1 MRSFSTME
9 FVGVNTDVSILKQL
23 LKVKYKQ
30 LNAILEAT
38 KAINNNVSSEGL
50 YQIYVYT
57 LREQIHVREIALFMF
72 DQAWKRVVWEREE
85 NQEAFIPIQSHFEN
99 YHSAKELTPEE
110 QVIFGGFKYIIPVYH
125 KQQPLALALLGEIN
139 NSLFEHKEELLE
151 FTQIFTNIITVA
163 VENKRLFRREL
174 EKKQLDKELDLA
186 SKVQGML
193 IPKKLPKNN
202 LYEFA
207 GLYLPFKGIG
217 GDYYDV
223 IHINKDEFVFCIG
236 DISGKG
242 VAAALVMAN
251 LQAYLNATLGLN
263 YSKEK
268 FIENLNRKVFSITE
282 GDTFITLFIAKYN
295 IITRE
300 LEYIN
305 AGHVPPVLVHNN
317 RAELLNKGT
326 TILGIF
332 EELPKVEFGS
342 ITIKPDTTIV
352 SFTDGLSEMEDENG
366 TQFGQKRLTDF
377 ALLHYHLSPETF
389 NKLLYENVSK
399 FKGNVLFNDDISVLT
414 AKFL

>member
-1 MRSFSTME
+1 M
-9 FVGVNTDVSILKQL
+9 
-23 LKVKYKQ
+23 
-30 LNAILEAT
+30 
-38 KAINNNVSSEGL
+38 
-50 YQIYVYT
+50 
-57 LREQIHVREIALFMF
+57 
-72 DQAWKRVVWEREE
+72 
-85 NQEAFIPIQSHFEN
+85 
-99 YHSAKELTPEE
+99 
-110 QVIFGGFKYIIPVYH
+110 
-125 KQQPLALALLGEIN
+125 
-139 NSLFEHKEELLE
+139 
-151 FTQIFTNIITVA
+151 
-163 VENKRLFRREL
+163 
-174 EKKQLDKELDLA
+174 A

-399 FKGNVLFNDDISVLT
+399 FKGNVLINDDISVLT

>member
-1 MRSFSTME
+1 MNLPETDS
-9 FVGVNTDVSILKQL
+9 DVSALKEL
-23 LKVKYKQ
+23 LQVKYSQ
-30 LNAILEAT
+30 LNALLEAT
-38 KAINNNVSSEGL
+38 KAINDNVSSEGL
-50 YQIYVYT
+50 YQIYKFT
-57 LREQIHVREIALFMF
+57 LHEQIRVKEIALFMF
-72 DQAWKRVVWEREE
+72 DQAWKRVVWEK
-85 NQEAFIPIQSHFEN
+85 QEQDFYIPVQSHFDN
-99 YHSAKELTPEE
+99 YKTAKELTKEE
-110 QVIFGGFKYIIPVYH
+110 QLIFGGFKYIVPVYH
-125 KQQPLALALLGEIN
+125 KQQPLALALLGEPDEDI
-139 NSLFEHKEELLE
+139 SHQKSELLD

-163 VENKRLFRREL
+163 VENKRLFRKEV
-174 EKKQLDKELDLA
+174 EKKQFDKELDLA

-202 LYEFA
+202 MYEFA
-207 GLYLPFKGIG
+207 GLYLPYKGIG

-251 LQAYLNATLGLN
+251 LQAYLNATLGLGFK
-263 YSKEK
+263 KETL
-268 FIENLNRKVFSITE
+268 IEKLNQKIYSITNGE
-282 GDTFITLFIAKYN
+282 NFITLFIAKYN

-300 LEYIN
+300 LEYLN
-305 AGHVPPVLVHNN
+305 AGHVPPLLIHEDTV
-317 RAELLNKGT
+317 ELLEKGST
-326 TILGIF
+326 LLGIF

-352 SFTDGLSEMEDENG
+352 SFTDGLSEMEDEDG
-366 TQFGQKRLTDF
+366 SQFGQKRLTEF

-389 NKLLYENVSK
+389 NKLLYESVSI